1 MTEVEDLDPFR
12 ARRRR
17 VLAGLSLVS
26 LIVGGAGLYAASRAR
41 QARQAKVIAVQGA
54 VAVQLPQFQLRDQN
68 DRAFTDQSLRGHAW
82 VANFIFTSCTQT
94 CPKLTARMK
103 DVQRNLADD
112 PAGKMVKIVSFTV
125 DPENDTPSVLKAYAE
140 KNGADPS
147 RWFFVTGDVEA
158 VKQTVTGGFKMTAE
172 RVKKGANEYDI
183 LHGNWFA
190 YGDKTGSI
198 RGFSQVESEQEAA
211 DVARDLIALERG
223 ETTASR

>member
-1 MTEVEDLDPFR
+1 MTAVEELDPFR
-12 ARRRR
+12 VRRRR
-17 VLAGLSLVS
+17 VLAGLSLVAF
-26 LIVGGAGLYAASRAR
+26 IVGGAGVYAANRAK
-41 QARQAKVIAVQGA
+41 QARQAQVAALKGT

-68 DRAFTDQSLRGHAW
+68 DTAFTDQSLRGHAW

-103 DVQRNLADD
+103 EVQRTLAAD
-112 PAGKMVKIVSFTV
+112 PVGNMVKLVSFTV

-140 KNGADPS
+140 KNGADPA

-158 VKQTVTGGFKMTAE
+158 VKRTVTGGFKMTAE
-172 RVKKGANEYDI
+172 RVNKGANEYDI

-198 RGFSQVESEQEAA
+198 HGFSQVENEQDIA